1 MIAIEAGVMAGQKNY
16 SLIASLAIFGIT
28 LIVWVHSFVT
38 LNIPIHTNEVA
49 LLGLIFVVPAAWV
62 SAAIWVMLDAR
73 LWRQLLGVLLL
84 LPGVAIWVLSLMLV
98 SVGFKIH

>member
-1 MIAIEAGVMAGQKNY
+1 MARKTNY

-28 LIVWVHSFVT
+28 LIIWIHSFVT
-38 LNIPIHTNEVA
+38 LNIPIHTNEIA

-73 LWRQLLGVLLL
+73 LWRQLSGVVLL
-84 LPGVAIWVLSLMLV
+84 LPGIAIWALSLMLV

>member
-1 MIAIEAGVMAGQKNY
+1 MARTTNY
-16 SLIASLAIFGIT
+16 SLIASLVIFGIT
-28 LIVWVHSFVT
+28 LIVWVYSFITV
-38 LNIPIHTNEVA
+38 NIPIHTNEIA

-62 SAAIWVMLDAR
+62 SGAIWVMLDAR

-84 LPGVAIWVLSLMLV
+84 LPGIAAWVISLMLV